1 MSFTTLSHLTKSEIH
16 LKKSPGAAMVV
27 ANDRS
32 RRGASLVGA
41 FVEHV
46 IGAAR
51 AGADNAHGFSATLR
65 SQTLIACWLLC
76 LLIPWSFVRAPIW
89 LNAIH
94 SLPRTKPILNS
105 LLLNTYASS
114 LLKIDKI
121 CRFFMWFQYLGLTD
135 ITTLFNINSLCDLS
149 LDTANVNKMILDW
162 APKSGQFVH
171 RGDNSWVIYREETPK
186 QSINS
191 FISKSCSFNLW
202 FDSFQWM
209 TGPMNTQR
217 IVLCIN

>member
-1 MSFTTLSHLTKSEIH
+1 MLRCRTSFNKTSNFLQRISFESGHNFPHRGGKSPSLETSIIQIESPSVSFTTLSHLTKSEIH

-46 IGAAR
+46 IGAVR

-94 SLPRTKPILNS
+94 SLPRTKPIFSNS

-114 LLKIDKI
+114 LLKIDRI
-121 CRFFMWFQYLGLTD
+121 CMWFRY
-135 ITTLFNINSLCDLS
+135 
-149 LDTANVNKMILDW
+149 
-162 APKSGQFVH
+162 
-171 RGDNSWVIYREETPK
+171 
-186 QSINS
+186 
-191 FISKSCSFNLW
+191 
-202 FDSFQWM
+202 
-209 TGPMNTQR
+209 
-217 IVLCIN
+217 

>member
-1 MSFTTLSHLTKSEIH
+1 MLRCRTSFNKTSHFLQRISFESGHNFPRRGGKSPLLKTSIIQIESPSASFTTLSHLTKSEIR
-16 LKKSPGAAMVV
+16 LKKSPGVAAMVV

-46 IGAAR
+46 IGAAPR

-65 SQTLIACWLLC
+65 SSQTLIACWLLC

-94 SLPRTKPILNS
+94 SLPRTKPISANS
-105 LLLNTYASS
+105 LLLNTHAIS

-121 CRFFMWFQYLGLTD
+121 CRICY
-135 ITTLFNINSLCDLS
+135 
-149 LDTANVNKMILDW
+149 
-162 APKSGQFVH
+162 
-171 RGDNSWVIYREETPK
+171 VI
-186 QSINS
+186 SIFRLNRYYHAVY
-191 FISKSCSFNLW
+191 N
-202 FDSFQWM
+202 
-209 TGPMNTQR
+209 
-217 IVLCIN
+217 

>member
-1 MSFTTLSHLTKSEIH
+1 MLRCRTSFNKTSHFLQRISFESGHNFPRRGGKIPSLKTSIIQIESPSVSFTTLSHLTKSEIR
-16 LKKSPGAAMVV
+16 LKKSPGAAAMVV

-94 SLPRTKPILNS
+94 SLPRTKPTFANS
-105 LLLNTYASS
+105 LLLNT
-114 LLKIDKI
+114 
-121 CRFFMWFQYLGLTD
+121 
-135 ITTLFNINSLCDLS
+135 
-149 LDTANVNKMILDW
+149 
-162 APKSGQFVH
+162 
-171 RGDNSWVIYREETPK
+171 
-186 QSINS
+186 
-191 FISKSCSFNLW
+191 
-202 FDSFQWM
+202 
-209 TGPMNTQR
+209 
-217 IVLCIN
+217 